1 MSKFLLIFFCFF
13 TLNLKAQTLK
23 CNFEEVYS
31 DGSNQNGY
39 FLIQERKLRYEYF
52 SQDLYTLFYNYEDF
66 YLVKNNDKNQTQK
79 IKENTEVIKELIKI
93 YNNFPNLNKNYNT
106 KNFEIELDKSLTN
119 NFYKRI
125 SIKSPQLNMSIYLN
139 DCSFISVHEKFF
151 QYNPYF
157 SYL

>member
-1 MSKFLLIFFCFF
+1 MKKFLSFIVFSIISISLLLYVLFNFIIKTSFEINI
-13 TLNLKAQTLK
+13 NLK
-23 CNFEEVYS
+23 NFDE
-31 DGSNQNGY
+31 Q
-39 FLIQERKLRYEYF
+39 I
-52 SQDLYTLFYNYEDF
+52 
-66 YLVKNNDKNQTQK
+66 QK
-79 IKENTEVIKELIKI
+79 IKENTEVISELIKI
-93 YNNFPNLNKNYNT
+93 YNNFPNLNRNYYT

-125 SIKSPQLNMSIYLN
+125 SIKSPQLNMNIYLN

>member
-1 MSKFLLIFFCFF
+1 MNKFLTLILCFF
-13 TLNLKAQTLK
+13 AFNLKAQTLK
-23 CNFEEVYS
+23 CYFEEVYS

-39 FLIQERKLRYEYF
+39 FLIQDNKLRYEYL
-52 SQDLYTLFYNYEDF
+52 SKDLYTLFYNYDDF
-66 YLVKNNDKNQTQK
+66 YLVKNNNNNQTQK
-79 IKENTEVIKELIKI
+79 IKENTEIISELIEI
-93 YNNFPNLNKNYNT
+93 YKNFPNLNKNYFT
-106 KNFEIELDKSLTN
+106 ENFEIELEKSLTS

-139 DCSFISVHEKFF
+139 DCSFSLVHEKYF